1 MANIKSAQKRIA
13 VAERNRLRNR
23 MYNAGVRT
31 LVKKCLGACTAYDA
45 HPDETG
51 RELVTT
57 SVRAAFSRIDKAV
70 KRGVLHRNAAAHQ
83 KSRLSQA
90 VKHALEPAAPA
101 PSANG

>member
-13 VAERNRLRNR
+13 IAERNRLRNR
-23 MYNAGVRT
+23 MYNAGMRT
-31 LVKKCLGACTAYDA
+31 LVKKCLGTCTAYGD

-51 RELVTT
+51 RELVAT
-57 SVRAAFSRIDKAV
+57 SIRVAFSRIDKAV

-90 VKHALEPAAPA
+90 VKQALEPVAPA